1 MNEKHLNKIQ
11 KCFELAKSG
20 NAHEAANAL
29 AMAQKLMKKYG
40 MSDEDIQYMQMGET
54 TSKST
59 IQQKPTKYVA
69 HLIVSVANAF
79 GVSALHHYS
88 GDTNKCY
95 PMFVGVKDKAMT
107 AAYAFDVV
115 YRQLKIA
122 RRNYIKEHL
131 RGFSNHAK
139 TVKAD
144 VYCLGWVLAAVEN
157 IKPVEVS
164 EEEQKKIEDFKLHR
178 NPELKDEEPV
188 ETKHRRGGTR
198 ADLAAGEED
207 GSKIT
212 LSTPV
217 SGTETVKIGVC
228 ND

>member
-11 KCFELAKSG
+11 KCFDLAKSG

-40 MSDEDIQYMQMGET
+40 MSDEDIQFMSMGET

-59 IQQKPTKYVA
+59 IQQKPVV
-69 HLIVSVANAF
+69 HVSGLIVAVAKAF
-79 GVSALHHYS
+79 GVSALHHYC
-88 GDTNKCY
+88 GDTGKCH
-95 PMFVGVKDKAMT
+95 PLFVGVKDKAMT

-122 RRNYIKEHL
+122 RRNYIKENL
-131 RGFSNHAK
+131 QGFGNHAK

-144 VYCLGWVLAAVEN
+144 VYCLGWVKAAVEN
-157 IKPVEVS
+157 IKPMEVTD
-164 EEEQKKIEDFKLHR
+164 EEQQRVEAFKNNR
-178 NPELKDEEPV
+178 NPELKDEEPL
-188 ETKHRRGGTR
+188 EPRQRKGGSI

-217 SGTETVKIGVC
+217 SGTESLKIEMSI
-228 ND
+228 